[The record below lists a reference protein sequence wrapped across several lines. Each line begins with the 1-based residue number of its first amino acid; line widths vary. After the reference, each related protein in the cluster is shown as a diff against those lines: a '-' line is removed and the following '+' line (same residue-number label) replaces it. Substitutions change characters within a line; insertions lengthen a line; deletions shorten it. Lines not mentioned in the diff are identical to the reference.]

1 MPKLRLICIWR
12 AEEAPDD
19 SGGEFDDRQADE
31 HDLECDERPI
41 VRHIPELTCIH
52 KLDREAC
59 PICSRDWTQP
69 QTGQLP
75 YRPKAA

>member
-1 MPKLRLICIWR
+1 MRKLRLVCIWR
-12 AEEAPDD
+12 EEEISESPDATSD
-19 SGGEFDDRQADE
+19 GQQTE
-31 HDLECDERPI
+31 
-41 VRHIPELTCIH
+41 PELDKRPTARRVPELVCIH
-52 KLDREAC
+52 NKDRGEC